1 MQNFKP
7 SALFIQNQIPE
18 TMSKKKSPKKAQ
30 VQKTDTGA
38 AIAAT
43 SSSVSFPPAIIKTPD
58 TTKRSA
64 L

>member
-1 MQNFKP
+1 
-7 SALFIQNQIPE
+7 
-18 TMSKKKSPKKAQ
+18 MSKKKSPKKAQ
-30 VQKTDTGA
+30 VQKADTGA